1 MLLLLCGIPY
11 NEKQCYFCLAEYPI
25 MKKYPIFALRNFQ
38 KEEVTPKAHSGI
50 SAVYNNRQLII
61 IAI

>member
-1 MLLLLCGIPY
+1 MSDSDKQCYFFSAEYLN
-11 NEKQCYFCLAEYPI
+11 NEKQYYFCLAEFPI

-50 SAVYNNRQLII
+50 SAVYNNR
-61 IAI
+61 

>member
-1 MLLLLCGIPY
+1 MSDSD
-11 NEKQCYFCLAEYPI
+11 KQCYFCSTEYLTTKSSI
-25 MKKYPIFALRNFQ
+25 TFALRNFQ
-38 KEEVTPKAHSGI
+38 KEEVTLQAHSGI

>member
-1 MLLLLCGIPY
+1 MSDSD
-11 NEKQCYFCLAEYPI
+11 KQCYFCSAEFPI
-25 MKKYPIFALRNFQ
+25 TKKYPIFALRNFQ
-38 KEEVTPKAHSGI
+38 KEEATPQAHSGI

>member
-11 NEKQCYFCLAEYPI
+11 NEKQYYFCLAEFPI
-25 MKKYPIFALRNFQ
+25 MKKDPIFALRNFQ

-50 SAVYNNRQLII
+50 SAVYNNR
-61 IAI
+61 